1 MRMLLADLRMWLPVQ
16 ILVLGSGKPQLPDD
30 KAMTSDGI
38 LCLFLEKSAMISC
51 PVPQSA
57 SLPVPIVRA
66 RPNYPLDIVITARE
80 FKATVACTMEASCCC
95 CLDNSIRRWQG
106 YVTCESRKSGNPG
119 LLQFT
124 PTVGKKLESWYRGED
139 GILGLKCRIE
149 RAGTKVNSPLSVAF
163 QGWQDDTAECSE
175 SRLLS
180 LVQALFPPQEITN
193 IKTA

>member
-1 MRMLLADLRMWLPVQ
+1 
-16 ILVLGSGKPQLPDD
+16 
-30 KAMTSDGI
+30 
-38 LCLFLEKSAMISC
+38 MISC

-80 FKATVACTMEASCCC
+80 FIGLMTHWTGKSTVACTMEASCCC
-95 CLDNSIRRWQG
+95 CHDNSIRRWQG

-124 PTVGKKLESWYRGED
+124 PTVGKTLESWYRGED

-180 LVQALFPPQEITN
+180 LVQALFPPQELTN